1 MRVRE
6 KVSPWP
12 FVGMGA
18 LACAF
23 FLYAAAWTFAPW
35 WVVVLNLV
43 VWLVAFVVATR
54 WWTPRPMAVA
64 VLGGGVIAWWFVV
77 YLGGG
82 LYLW

>member
-1 MRVRE
+1 MKVRE

-23 FLYAAAWTFAPW
+23 FLYAAAWALAPW

-54 WWTPRPMAVA
+54 WWTPRPSAVA
-64 VLGGGVIAWWFVV
+64 VLGVAVIAWWFVV